1 MTEKQ
6 SGGSVWYES
15 LPDDRSWFSLWSA
28 YVRCSCGGIRPLE
41 GQCPVCGEDRP
52 GPESVVV
59 RDADGTEVRVESA
72 LMGADGGFED
82 WVYLRILER
91 EWLRPVEAE
100 LYASIPENHRP
111 SVRAII
117 VLVFWTYF
125 ETRIGRLF
133 RQTARAVPQQ
143 VMVHLLERYP
153 GVGDRQD
160 RLYRVVFSTTYR
172 ADLSDLGYG
181 NVAALLKRVEG
192 CRNRFMHG
200 EPEAID
206 DSLVEELVAG
216 LKDEH
221 EGWIAV
227 FNRRLKEARNGLS

>member
-1 MTEKQ
+1 MQ
-6 SGGSVWYES
+6 SEGRLWYES
-15 LPDDRSWFSLWSA
+15 LLDDQSWFSLWSA
-28 YVRCSCGGIRPLE
+28 YVRCACGGIRSLDGP
-41 GQCPVCGEDRP
+41 CPVCGAAPPRP
-52 GPESVVV
+52 EWMVVC
-59 RDADGTEVRVESA
+59 DADGTEVRVSSA
-72 LMGADGGFED
+72 LMGADDGFED

-91 EWLRPVEAE
+91 EWLGPVETD
-100 LYASIPENHRP
+100 LHASIPENHRP

-133 RQTARAVPQQ
+133 RQTASAVPDQI
-143 VMVHLLERYP
+143 MAHLLERYS
-153 GVGDRQD
+153 GIGDRQD

-181 NVAALLKRVEG
+181 DVAALLKRVEG

-206 DSLVEELVAG
+206 DLLVEELVAG

-227 FNRRLKEARNGLS
+227 FNAA

>member
-1 MTEKQ
+1 M
-6 SGGSVWYES
+6 WYES
-15 LPDDRSWFSLWSA
+15 LPDDKSWFSLWSA
-28 YVRCSCGGIRPLE
+28 YVRCNCGGIRPLAGE
-41 GQCPVCGEDRP
+41 CPVCGADPPRP
-52 GPESVVV
+52 QWTVV
-59 RDADGTEVRVESA
+59 RDADGTEVRVTSA
-72 LMGADGGFED
+72 LMGADDGFED

-91 EWLRPVEAE
+91 EWLRPVEAD
-100 LYASIPENHRP
+100 LYSSIPENHRP

-133 RQTARAVPQQ
+133 RQTARGVPQQ
-143 VMVHLLERYP
+143 VMAHLLERYP
-153 GVGDRQD
+153 GVGHRQD

-181 NVAALLKRVEG
+181 NVAALLKRIG
-192 CRNRFMHG
+192 GSRNRFMHG

-227 FNRRLKEARNGLS
+227 FNRRLKEARNGVS